1 MGAPGWPRVDDSY
14 PQLPRLVVDAARVA
28 ERGMSRRNVKK
39 PTERTQTYWSCNV
52 GDYGV
57 VVHASERPDRSHAI
71 VFRWSDPSRSG
82 TDKRV

>member
-1 MGAPGWPRVDDSY
+1 
-14 PQLPRLVVDAARVA
+14 
-28 ERGMSRRNVKK
+28 MSRRNVKK